1 MIQQSRP
8 GISPHPCPP
17 SDKDDPRTAFSKTG
31 QSTAPDGK
39 PLCIQGVLLM
49 SWWGTLLGGTLGYM
63 FGGPLG
69 ALLGAALGRNF
80 DRGIKITDQHGAFGS
95 GQQERIQAAFFTTTF
110 SVMGHI
116 AKADGRVTADE
127 ITAAKD
133 IMSRMQLNALQRAAA
148 IKLFNEGKKD
158 GFPLH
163 DVIMQFHRECI
174 RRRNLV
180 QMFLEIQIAT
190 AMADGHVHASEK
202 RILFAIGE
210 QLGFN
215 RGDIEHLFSLSSGAG
230 QAPGRHR
237 QPLSRAYDVLGISK
251 SASDTEV
258 KKAYR
263 RLMSQHHPDKLI
275 AKGLPEEM
283 IKFATEKTQEIK
295 AAYEQIRESRPSA

>member
-1 MIQQSRP
+1 
-8 GISPHPCPP
+8 
-17 SDKDDPRTAFSKTG
+17 
-31 QSTAPDGK
+31 
-39 PLCIQGVLLM
+39 M

-80 DRGIKITDQHGAFGS
+80 DRGIRITDQHGNFDT
-95 GQQERIQAAFFTTTF
+95 GQQERVQAAFFTTTF

-127 ITAAKD
+127 IAAARN
-133 IMSRMQLNALQRAAA
+133 IMNRMQLDSRQRAAA

-163 DVIMQFHRECI
+163 EVIMQFRRECM
-174 RRRNLV
+174 RRRNLA

-190 AMADGHVHASEK
+190 SMADGHTHATEK
-202 RILFAIGE
+202 RILIAIGE
-210 QLGFN
+210 QLGFD
-215 RGDIEHLFSLSSGAG
+215 RGEIEHLFSMASGAG
-230 QAPGRHR
+230 RAPGRHG
-237 QPLSRAYDVLGISK
+237 QPLSKAYEILGIDK
-251 SASDTEV
+251 SSSDAEV

-295 AAYEQIRESRPSA
+295 AAYEQIKQSRQSA

>member
-1 MIQQSRP
+1 
-8 GISPHPCPP
+8 
-17 SDKDDPRTAFSKTG
+17 
-31 QSTAPDGK
+31 
-39 PLCIQGVLLM
+39 
-49 SWWGTLLGGTLGYM
+49 M

-80 DRGIKITDQHGAFGS
+80 DRGIKITDQHGSFDP

-116 AKADGRVTADE
+116 AKADGRVTPDE
-127 ITAAKD
+127 IRAANA
-133 IMSRMQLNALQRAAA
+133 IMSRMQLNTLQRKAA
-148 IKLFNEGKKD
+148 IKLFNEGKKE

-163 DVIMQFHRECI
+163 DVIMQFHRECV
-174 RRRNLV
+174 RRRNLL

-190 AMADGHVHASEK
+190 AMADGHLHAIEK
-202 RILFAIGE
+202 SILFTIGE
-210 QLGFN
+210 QLGFS
-215 RGDIEHLFSLSSGAG
+215 RGDIEHLFSMSAAGATHGKQRQSLSK
-230 QAPGRHR
+230 
-237 QPLSRAYDVLGISK
+237 AYEILDVSK
-251 SASDTEV
+251 SASDAEV

-295 AAYEQIRESRPSA
+295 AAYEQIMESRNSA